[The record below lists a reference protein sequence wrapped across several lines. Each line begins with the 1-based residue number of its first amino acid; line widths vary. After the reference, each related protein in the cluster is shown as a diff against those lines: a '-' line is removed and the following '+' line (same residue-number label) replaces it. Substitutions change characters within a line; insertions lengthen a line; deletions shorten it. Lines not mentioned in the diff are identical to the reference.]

1 MGQAWTLRRKMPW
14 PWERPRHQPFVSQST
29 DGLKGSRQNS
39 RAASS
44 DWAQTSGVR
53 GKWRMGVW
61 SHHSGFRVQQVLGAG
76 PRFRDGITSRITV
89 WAGRGGYRTGSRWG
103 TAHSGQQFF
112 ILLAKKKSATTYAH
126 FKRFWGIKWE
136 SFNTCLYSHFT
147 DEKTE
152 AFIPYQ
158 HKTGLSFAWCDT
170 NSSVTHGGNHEGLGR
185 AWAVGNNWLT
195 WMQCILLGLRWQI
208 SIQLCYPVWYLP
220 PCSGMTEKNRLDE
233 I

>member
-1 MGQAWTLRRKMPW
+1 MGGRCPDPGKGPDTSHLYLRA
-14 PWERPRHQPFVSQST
+14 QP
-29 DGLKGSRQNS
+29 
-39 RAASS
+39 ASK
-44 DWAQTSGVR
+44 AP
-53 GKWRMGVW
+53 GKT
-61 SHHSGFRVQQVLGAG
+61 AG
-76 PRFRDGITSRITV
+76 PPHQTERRQVGSAGSDAWVSGHITV
-89 WAGRGGYRTGSRWG
+89 GSGCSRSWVQDPGLGMESQAELQSGQGGVGYRTGSRWG

-112 ILLAKKKSATTYAH
+112 ILLAKKISATTYAH

-170 NSSVTHGGNHEGLGR
+170 NSWVTHGGNHEGLGR

-195 WMQCILLGLRWQI
+195 WMQCILQGLCWQI
-208 SIQLCYPVWYLP
+208 SIQLCYPVGYLP